1 MATSVTKNSWKTPET
16 VRIKDWI
23 SESVRSGHPSF
34 EKRKYKGTN
43 EGLKDPGVLSQD
55 GEDDVLRSTDLDLK
69 YLSGVKK

>member
-1 MATSVTKNSWKTPET
+1 MRIRLVTTSVTKNSWKTPET

-43 EGLKDPGVLSQD
+43 EGLKDPGRR
-55 GEDDVLRSTDLDLK
+55 GRRPEEH
-69 YLSGVKK
+69 